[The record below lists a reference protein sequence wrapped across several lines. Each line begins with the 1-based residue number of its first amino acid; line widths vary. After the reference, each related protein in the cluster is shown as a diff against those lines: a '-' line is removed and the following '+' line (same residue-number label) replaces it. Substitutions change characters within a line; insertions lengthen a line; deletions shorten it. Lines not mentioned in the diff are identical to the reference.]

1 MDKSRKIPTLDND
14 LNGNE
19 SKGLKKYFKMLN
31 KKLTPFF
38 GEYGYLFYAGL
49 IPAVIMYL
57 IYVAHG
63 TYPFGDES
71 VLVLDLNGQYVYFY
85 EAIRNSVYGDT
96 SLLYSFSRALG
107 GEFMGILAY
116 YVASP
121 FTYIVCLFPQTRILE
136 ALLTIFLLKTALLG
150 ITFGFYLHKT
160 VKDLGKVQTV
170 AFSILYAL
178 TSYAVV
184 QQHNSMWIDAVIWLP
199 VLTYCIEQLI
209 KHGKFK
215 GYVFFLALVL
225 VSNYYIGYMMCLY
238 TAAYFFYYYVAKNRD
253 CENNPHGEK
262 RHFWKSFMRIG
273 AYSVLGA
280 GIAAIIIFTAYYSLT
295 FGKNTFST
303 TNWKL
308 TLRFDFLQFIGKL
321 LPGSYDTVRPE
332 GFPFVYCGV
341 ITLILAPLFFISKK
355 YNNHEKIAAGAMIT
369 FFLISFSFSTIDLI
383 WHGFQ
388 RPNWLNYRYS
398 FMFCFFLLVLAA
410 KAFSDIKNIGA
421 KPIFISSCILGIIV
435 MILQAQGYEYVKDF
449 ETVWFSAACIG
460 LYLIVL
466 CVTVKTKFKN
476 NVAIIMTVI
485 ICMETFANGVLNMY
499 ALDSDVVYSGY
510 SKYNNYFAEIRPV
523 VNMVQEND
531 KSFYRMEKTTFKKT
545 NDNFALNMRG
555 LSCSTSTLN
564 KETIAFLNAMGYAS
578 KSHWS
583 KYLGGT
589 PVNDSI
595 LGLKYIVSKDDL
607 SEYYEAAYTANGYTA
622 YLNPY
627 ALSIAFGVAADVKE
641 IKDEKSLTLSD
652 SGYMNPFDALNALV
666 TAMLGEDK
674 LVQVFVPVKVSDITK
689 SNLKTSPVA
698 GYTKYEAENT
708 SSSATLSYTFELPDY
723 SGEYFLYL
731 PGVYP
736 REVKLL
742 ANGTDKGTFYGN
754 ETTRIVSVGTYEAN
768 STLNLKMTLK
778 NSSNNLFIKNN
789 QNCLYYIDREVFESA
804 MSRLA
809 EMQLIVD
816 ENYTETYIC
825 GTFTSLGN
833 DQTVLTTIPYD
844 EGWHLKIDGK
854 DAEIYKSLDALI
866 TFDIE
871 DAGEHYIELTYK
883 PTAYVLGLT
892 VSLVSLTLF
901 ILLIIFEKKLRSVP
915 VIRVL
920 FECYAPKKDAE
931 LESAEFIPLLHDT
944 EDESENE
951 GKTSEADKEDG
962 EEFSDDNG
970 SESQSEL
977 KDGNVTQEDPKAQ
990 SSEDQ

>member
-1 MDKSRKIPTLDND
+1 MDESKKIPTLDRD
-14 LNGNE
+14 LGASE
-19 SKGLKKYFKMLN
+19 DKGFKKYLKKLN
-31 KKLTPFF
+31 KRLTPYW
-38 GEYGYLFYAGL
+38 GEYGYLLYAAL
-49 IPAVIMYL
+49 IPTVIMYL

-63 TYPFGDES
+63 IYPFGDES

-85 EAIRNSVYGDT
+85 EAIRNFVYGDT

-121 FTYIVCLFPQTRILE
+121 FTYIVCLFPKTRILE

-150 ITFGFYLHKT
+150 FTFGFYLHKT
-160 VKDLGKVQTV
+160 IKDLGKIPTV

-199 VLTYCIEQLI
+199 ILSYCIEQLI

-225 VSNYYIGYMMCLY
+225 ISNYYIGYMMCIY
-238 TAAYFFYYYVAKNRD
+238 TAAYFFYYYIAKNRNG
-253 CENNPHGEK
+253 ENNPHGEK
-262 RHFWKSFMRIG
+262 HHFWKSFMRIG
-273 AYSVLGA
+273 AYSVLGV

-303 TNWKL
+303 TNWEL
-308 TLRFDFLQFIGKL
+308 TLRFDFLEFIGKL

-355 YNNHEKIAAGAMIT
+355 YNNNEKIAAGAMIT
-369 FFLISFSFSTIDLI
+369 FFLVSFSFSTLDLI

-398 FMFCFFLLVLAA
+398 FMLCFFLLVIAA
-410 KAFSDIKNIGA
+410 KAFSDIKNIGTR
-421 KPIFISSCILGIIV
+421 PVFISSCILGVIV
-435 MILQAQGYEYVKDF
+435 MVLQAQDYDFVKDF

-460 LYLIVL
+460 LYLIIL
-466 CVTVKTKFKN
+466 CVTVRTSFKN
-476 NVAIIMTVI
+476 NVAIIMTLV

-510 SKYNNYFAEIRPV
+510 SKYNDYFAEIRPV

-531 KSFYRMEKTTFKKT
+531 TSFYRMEKTTFKKT

-564 KETIAFLNAMGYAS
+564 KETIAFLKAMGYAS

-607 SEYYEAAYTANGYTA
+607 SEYYEPAYTANGYTA

-627 ALSIAFGVAADVKE
+627 ALSIAFGVDSDVSKFTG
-641 IKDEKSLTLSD
+641 DDSLTLSD
-652 SGYMNPFDALNALV
+652 SGYMNPFDAINALV
-666 TAMLGEDK
+666 TAMLGEDE
-674 LVQVFVPVKVSDITK
+674 LVEVFVPVEVAST
-689 SNLKTSPVA
+689 SENNLKTSTVA
-698 GYTKYEAENT
+698 GYTKYEVENT
-708 SSSATLSYTFELPDY
+708 SASASLTYKFDLPDH
-723 SGEYFLYL
+723 SGEYYLYL

-742 ANGTDKGTFYGN
+742 ANGNDKGTFYGN
-754 ETTRIVSVGTYEAN
+754 ETTRIVSLGSYDAN
-768 STLNLKMTLK
+768 STLTLKMTLK
-778 NSSNNLFIKNN
+778 NDPNNLFIKNK

-809 EMQLIVD
+809 QMQLVVD
-816 ENYTETYIC
+816 DNYTETYIC
-825 GTFTSLGN
+825 GTFNSLN
-833 DQTVLTTIPYD
+833 DAQTVLTTIPYD
-844 EGWHLKIDGK
+844 EGWHLKVDGESV
-854 DAEIYKSLDALI
+854 DIYKSLDALI
-866 TFDIE
+866 AFDIDE
-871 DAGEHYIELTYK
+871 AGEHYIELTYR

-892 VSLVSLTLF
+892 VSIISLTAF
-901 ILLIIFEKKLRSVP
+901 ILLIIFEKKLRTLP
-915 VIRVL
+915 AIGVL
-920 FECYAPKKDAE
+920 FGCRTLESNLE
-931 LESAEFIPLLHDT
+931 LETAEFIPLSHKANGESDHKT
-944 EDESENE
+944 EQVGEQTDEQVVESND
-951 GKTSEADKEDG
+951 EAADG
-962 EEFSDDNG
+962 DSSDEKQD
-970 SESQSEL
+970 
-977 KDGNVTQEDPKAQ
+977 DPF
-990 SSEDQ
+990 ET